1 MKVLVHIRSKKN
13 YKSTR
18 NYQKAL
24 MCQFNYNLSFLF
36 NNIHICRISLVF
48 LSDIPFG
55 SAQPT
60 NWCLADCIVFH
71 SLFDQNNYLIRYM
84 YVL

>member
-24 MCQFNYNLSFLF
+24 MCQFNYNSSLLF
-36 NNIHICRISLVF
+36 NNIFRISLVF

-71 SLFDQNNYLIRYM
+71 SLFDQNNYLIM
-84 YVL
+84 YIL